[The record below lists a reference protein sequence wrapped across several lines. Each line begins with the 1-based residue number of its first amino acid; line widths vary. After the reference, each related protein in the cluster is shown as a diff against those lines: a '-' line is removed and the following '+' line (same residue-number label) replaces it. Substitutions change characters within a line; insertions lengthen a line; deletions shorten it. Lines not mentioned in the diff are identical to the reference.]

1 MSEAFRMSDSGGGP
15 VVADQD
21 EYQGAV
27 ICTASQY
34 PSRVARTPDRRSVNL
49 VGSWFR
55 GEERS
60 RDALGPPEPCLVVG
74 IVMMDPRSARLLIDI
89 ASSHAFTA

>member
-1 MSEAFRMSDSGGGP
+1 MGDSSGGP

-27 ICTASQY
+27 TCTASQY
-34 PSRVARTPDRRSVNL
+34 PSRVARAPDRRYVDL
-49 VGSWFR
+49 VVPLFR
-55 GEERS
+55 AGESS
-60 RDALGPPEPCLVVG
+60 RDALGPPEPYLVIG

-89 ASSHAFTA
+89 ASSHASTA